1 MFADL
6 ATGRRVECVHHG
18 WLASLS
24 KLPWRPFASPAK
36 GRFFIWF
43 PIVLLC
49 IDRPGVPVMI
59 IALLGGDGDEQLDVG
74 LQFLALV
81 RVRYRA
87 GTVTPSAIAVAT
99 PE

>member
-36 GRFFIWF
+36 GRFFVWF
-43 PIVLLC
+43 PGVFLR

-59 IALLGGDGDEQLDVG
+59 TALLGGGGDEQLEVD

-81 RVRYRA
+81 RVRYRV
-87 GTVTPSAIAVAT
+87 GTVTPSASAAAT